1 MPRSCIWIT
10 KTPEQMERENREW
23 RARGGGKGLAAQ
35 SSVPGPEIDDDPDP
49 FPCAKCDRGF
59 TSQRGLS
66 RHITAVH
73 PQEDPALE

>member
-1 MPRSCIWIT
+1 MPRTCTYIT
-10 KTPEQMERENREW
+10 RTPEQIERDDQEW
-23 RARGGGKGLAAQ
+23 KKRTGLAAQ
-35 SSVPGPEIDDDPDP
+35 SSAPGPEIDDDPDP
-49 FPCAKCDRGF
+49 FPCSKCGRGF